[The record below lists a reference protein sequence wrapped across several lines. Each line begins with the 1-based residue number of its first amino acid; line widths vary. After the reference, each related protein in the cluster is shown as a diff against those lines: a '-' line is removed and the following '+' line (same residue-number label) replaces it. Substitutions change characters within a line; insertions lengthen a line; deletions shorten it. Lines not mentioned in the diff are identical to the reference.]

1 MKNGVCRHCVRLKCL
16 LVYVVQRITKNGGQ
30 TIAMIAFQLVQGACD
45 MIYDVGRADVV
56 EILGSILTGV
66 QECSFIHIMLVAERI
81 SLARLFHSSNV
92 QHLISN

>member
-1 MKNGVCRHCVRLKCL
+1 MRCDCSKRF
-16 LVYVVQRITKNGGQ
+16 LVHVFQRITKNEGQ
-30 TIAMIAFQLVQGACD
+30 AIAMVALRRVQGACD
-45 MIYDVGRADVV
+45 MIYDVGRAEVV
-56 EILGSILTGV
+56 EVLGSILTGV